1 MLRVHQ
7 VLSQGGVNGARVLL
21 GFENC
26 LIDADELLPPPRF
39 LAEAVVSDAVKPGR
53 KLGLAAEA
61 PDVLERFEEGFLAE
75 IIGEGGI
82 TARELTEQTADRRLM
97 PAHELRERV
106 VVIIEKDSGDEVCIR
121 Q

>member
-1 MLRVHQ
+1 MHE
-7 VLSQGGVNGARVLL
+7 VLSQAGVNRAGVLL

-26 LIDADELLPPPRF
+26 FIDADELLPAPRF
-39 LAEAVVSDAVKPGR
+39 LAEAIVGDAVEPGR
-53 KLGLAAEA
+53 KLCFPAEA
-61 PDVLERFEEGFLAE
+61 PDVFEGFEEGFLAE
-75 IIGEGGI
+75 IIGERGI
-82 TARELTEQTADRRLM
+82 TARELTEQTPDGRLM